1 MTSRQEVDHLDVR
14 RLVVPLWFVVTLILS
29 MIATT
34 ASVVGI
40 YFTLVGKIDDMQRN
54 VTTLLSAVDR
64 VAQTADAALTS
75 RDLDNW
81 CLKAQIA
88 NTNWRC
94 PIVGADGTVIP
105 PQPQVRIRPA
115 IRSRPIETKAN

>member
-1 MTSRQEVDHLDVR
+1 MTRHEVDHLDVR
-14 RLVVPLWFVVTLILS
+14 RLVVPLWAVVTLILS
-29 MIATT
+29 MIGTT
-34 ASVVGI
+34 AAVVGI

-54 VTTLLSAVDR
+54 VTTLLTAVDR
-64 VAQTADAALTS
+64 VTQTAEAALTS

-94 PIVGADGTVIP
+94 PTVGADGTVIP
-105 PQPQVRIRPA
+105 PHPRVPRQVQRNRQ
-115 IRSRPIETKAN
+115 IETKAN

>member
-1 MTSRQEVDHLDVR
+1 M
-14 RLVVPLWFVVTLILS
+14 VPLWFVVASVLS

-54 VTTLLSAVDR
+54 VTTLITAVDR
-64 VAQTADAALTS
+64 VTQTAEAALTAK
-75 RDLDNW
+75 DLDNW

-88 NTNWRC
+88 NANWRC
-94 PIVGADGTVIP
+94 PMVGSDGTVVL
-105 PQPQVRIRPA
+105 PQ
-115 IRSRPIETKAN
+115 SRPVRSFIQRPRPTEAKAN